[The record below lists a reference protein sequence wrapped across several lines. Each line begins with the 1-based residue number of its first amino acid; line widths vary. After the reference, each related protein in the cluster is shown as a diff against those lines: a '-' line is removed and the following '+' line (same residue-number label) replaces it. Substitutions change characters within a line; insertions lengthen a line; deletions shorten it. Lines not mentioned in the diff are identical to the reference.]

1 MICLLKKKNQEN
13 YSALI
18 FYRTKCK
25 IVTFCVRLVEL
36 VKSSGKTGNFFE
48 KKGEY
53 LDIFRK
59 KKKHFD
65 VNIVR
70 FSYIS
75 YFAKQSFKAR
85 KRHLFSFR
93 NVPIKSAKKF
103 FAAERDVLKSAK
115 KVPI

>member
-36 VKSSGKTGNFFE
+36 VKRSGKTGNFFE

-53 LDIFRK
+53 LDIFAEK
-59 KKKHFD
+59 KKNFD

-70 FSYIS
+70 FSCIS

-103 FAAERDVLKSAK
+103 FVAERDVLKSAK